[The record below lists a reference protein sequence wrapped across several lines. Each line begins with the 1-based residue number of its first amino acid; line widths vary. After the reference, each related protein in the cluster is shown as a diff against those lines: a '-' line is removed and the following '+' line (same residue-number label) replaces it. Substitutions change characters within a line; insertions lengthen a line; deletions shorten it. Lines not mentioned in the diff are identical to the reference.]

1 MHPCIL
7 QPASRKEIFSK
18 NGHGKNAQENEK
30 SPFLEAN
37 LLVTRPH
44 LWKRNWIMTVLICV
58 TSDGLGQKNGAERE
72 NGSKRSEITK
82 PGVVMTWKNLN
93 FFFLRRGSTVSGVAR
108 AAVSK
113 IDLTKINI
121 YLYNGKRPCLFSYVF
136 IGIITIIAA
145 CNKYIVRNN
154 HRRLAGH

>member
-1 MHPCIL
+1 MRDL
-7 QPASRKEIFSK
+7 RRARAE
-18 NGHGKNAQENEK
+18 
-30 SPFLEAN
+30 
-37 LLVTRPH
+37 
-44 LWKRNWIMTVLICV
+44 
-58 TSDGLGQKNGAERE
+58 NGAERE
-72 NGSKRSEITK
+72 NGSKRTEITK